1 MSRPLRV
8 LIIEDSEDDAQL
20 VSQDLHR
27 AGYDV
32 TSQRVDTAEAMTAA
46 LEDGDWDLIISDH
59 RMPRFSSLAALK
71 VYKERDCD
79 MPFLVV
85 SGSIGEELAVSAMK
99 AGAHDY
105 IMKDNLTRLAPAVE
119 RELREAQGRRQRRQ
133 AEQALAESRRRTE
146 SILEVAG
153 EGICGLDARGGITF
167 INPLGAKLIGW
178 QTGELIGKSFHE
190 VLHHT
195 KPDGATFSKQE
206 CSLCATLRDGLVHW
220 MDNELFWRK
229 DGSGF
234 PVEYI
239 CTPMR
244 ENDKVTGAVL
254 TFQDIS
260 RRRGVESALQESHR
274 RLERTLTELQAAQR
288 QIIRRE
294 RLRALGQMASG
305 VAHDFDSALSKIL
318 ESAELLLNSPKK
330 LDDHGRV
337 QEHLRIIR
345 AVAQDAGDIV
355 RRLRTFFRPWRATE
369 VFHLVDLNAL
379 IQQVIT
385 LTEPKRKQ
393 QAQAN
398 GVTVETRTELERLPA
413 VQGNEADLKEVLTS
427 LIFNAVDGMPKGGII
442 TFRTRAA
449 GESCVFECSD
459 TGMGM
464 TAETREKC
472 LEPFFTTKGEQG
484 SMGLGLSVVY
494 GIIQRHGGSVEIE
507 SEPGKGTTVR
517 IRLPIHAAQELQ
529 PTEPEPVAEPHPL
542 QVLVVEDDATVREIE
557 AEYLTRDGHAVE
569 TAASGA
575 EGLKKFKSK
584 RFDLVLSDQSMP
596 EMNGDQLAG
605 MIKSMS
611 PHTPII
617 LVTGFA
623 DTEEGDNTKPDC
635 VDQILG
641 KPFTHDALRRA
652 VALTAVENGNT
663 SKGKDNGQEAYLS
676 YRR

>member
-1 MSRPLRV
+1 MSTPLRV

-20 VSQDLHR
+20 VSRDLRR
-27 AGYDV
+27 AGYDL
-32 TSQRVDTAEAMTAA
+32 TYQRVDTPEAMAAA
-46 LEDGDWDLIISDH
+46 LDEGDWDVIISDH

-71 VYKERDCD
+71 IYKERGCD

-105 IMKDNLTRLAPAVE
+105 IMKDNLTRLVPAVE
-119 RELREAQGRRQRRQ
+119 RELREAKGRRQRRQ

-146 SILEVAG
+146 SILEAAG
-153 EGICGLDARGGITF
+153 EGICGLDARGAITF

-206 CSLCATLRDGLVHW
+206 CSLCATLQDGLVHW
-220 MDNELFWRK
+220 MDSELFWRK

-244 ENDKVTGAVL
+244 ENDKVIGAVL

-260 RRRGVESALQESHR
+260 RRRGAESALQESHH

-288 QIIRRE
+288 QIIRQE

-305 VAHDFDSALSKIL
+305 VAHDFNNALSKIL
-318 ESAELLLNSPKK
+318 GFAELLLNSPEK
-330 LDDHGRV
+330 LNDYGKVR
-337 QEHLRIIR
+337 EHLRMIC
-345 AVAQDAGDIV
+345 AAAQDAANVV
-355 RRLRTFFRPWRATE
+355 RRLRTFYRPRQETE
-369 VFHLVDLNAL
+369 VFHPVDLNAL

-385 LTEPKRKQ
+385 LTEPKWKQ

-398 GVTVETRTELERLPA
+398 GVTVETRTELEHLPA
-413 VQGNEADLKEVLTS
+413 VQGNEADLREVLTN
-427 LIFNAVDGMPKGGII
+427 LVFNAVDGMPKGGII

-484 SMGLGLSVVY
+484 MGLGLSVVY
-494 GIIQRHGGSVEIE
+494 GIVERHGGSVEIE
-507 SEPGKGTTVR
+507 SEPDKGTTFR
-517 IRLPIHAAQELQ
+517 IRLPIHATQKQ
-529 PTEPEPVAEPHPL
+529 KPTERQPVAKPHPL
-542 QVLVVEDDATVREIE
+542 QVLVVEDDAMVRKIE

-569 TAASGA
+569 TAASGS
-575 EGLKKFKSK
+575 EGLKKFNSK
-584 RFDLVLSDQSMP
+584 RFDLVLSDRAMP
-596 EMNGDQLAG
+596 EMNGDQMAG
-605 MIKSMS
+605 MIKTMS
-611 PHTPII
+611 PHTRII

-623 DTEEGDNTKPDC
+623 DALEGNSTKPDC
-635 VDQILG
+635 VDQILA
-641 KPFTHDALRRA
+641 KPFTHEALRRA
-652 VALTAVENGNT
+652 VAMTA
-663 SKGKDNGQEAYLS
+663 A
-676 YRR
+676 